1 MSGAR
6 VLSFQMLQQITP
18 SPQATKVGDL
28 SVIDSMQE
36 GGMDLVA
43 MGWLGD
49 EMFFCEGTPMAR
61 LGWLD

>member
-1 MSGAR
+1 
-6 VLSFQMLQQITP
+6 MLQQITP